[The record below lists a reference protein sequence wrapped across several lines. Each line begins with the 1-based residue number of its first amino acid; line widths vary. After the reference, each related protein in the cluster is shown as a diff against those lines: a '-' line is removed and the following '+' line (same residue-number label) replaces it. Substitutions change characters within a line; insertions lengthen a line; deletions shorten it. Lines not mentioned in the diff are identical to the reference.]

1 MAHYIQHLMLF
12 PGDSVA
18 HALGWRS
25 KGLGTGGFPP
35 RLLLRN
41 IPFSQVSKAWQWVA
55 VTCLIKDR
63 DYLAFEMETK
73 TPECL
78 K

>member
-1 MAHYIQHLMLF
+1 M
-12 PGDSVA
+12 
-18 HALGWRS
+18 
-25 KGLGTGGFPP
+25 GTGGFPL

-41 IPFSQVSKAWQWVA
+41 MPFSQMSKAWQWVA

-73 TPECL
+73 TPDVLNESVTFL
-78 K
+78 GNPLLIYEQESKVASS

>member
-1 MAHYIQHLMLF
+1 MLF

-18 HALGWRS
+18 HALGLKS
-25 KGLGTGGFPP
+25 KGLSTDGFPP

-41 IPFSQVSKAWQWVA
+41 MQFSQMSKAWQWVA